1 MLTPPTTIPG
11 TGPSLHDFGLAM
23 LIMVGFVLIAGW
35 LVGPKRRHPRR
46 KVGTV
51 APLRPWK
58 GPDGKVDYQL
68 YLRSGRWSRVKRRTR
83 RRDRGRCQWPD
94 TTPGQTVYQHGCRHP
109 GSECHH
115 MTYVHLGAEKK
126 DETVMLCRTHHG
138 MVPTRPHPPLEL
150 QQGFFGIKG
159 PFPGI
164 PVAAPIPG
172 VMVTP
177 TL

>member
-68 YLRSGRWSRVKRRTR
+68 YLRSGAWARKKRKLR
-83 RRDRGRCQWPD
+83 RK
-94 TTPGQTVYQHGCRHP
+94 TVYVCKWPGCGVTRHLQ
-109 GSECHH
+109 CHH
-115 MTYVHLGAEKK
+115 MGKEAYDHLGYEDM
-126 DETVMLCRTHHG
+126 DELVWLCPSHHAQ
-138 MVPTRPHPPLEL
+138 VPTRPHPPQAA
-150 QQGFFGIKG
+150 QQEFFGVKPRRKRTI
-159 PFPGI
+159 
-164 PVAAPIPG
+164 AA
-172 VMVTP
+172 
-177 TL
+177 